1 MNIRFSGVM
10 PLPLKNIQHKENS
23 LWSKSFSFPHGTTTC
38 VDAASGKG
46 KTTFTHILAGL
57 RHDFEGEVRFDERD
71 IRTFNHNEWS
81 LLRQEKLAFVF
92 QDLQLF
98 NQLTVM
104 ENLRIKN
111 QLMPVFSEEELV
123 MMLDQL
129 GIGDKINAPC
139 HQISMGQ
146 QQRVAI
152 VRALCQPFE
161 ILVMDEPFSHLD
173 EQSTQICLELVS
185 KECKRRNAGFIL
197 TTLGESYGLT
207 FDQNLFI

>member
-10 PLPLKNIQHKENS
+10 PLPLKNIKHKENS
-23 LWSKSFSFPHGTTTC
+23 LWGKSFSFAHGTNSC

-57 RHDFEGEVRFDERD
+57 RNDFEGDVRFDDRD
-71 IRTFNHNEWS
+71 IRSFSNDEWS
-81 LLRQEKLAFVF
+81 MIRQQKLAFVF

-98 NQLTVM
+98 HQLTVM

-111 QLMPVFSEEELV
+111 ELMPVFSEEELV
-123 MMLDQL
+123 ELLHQL

-146 QQRVAI
+146 QQRVSI
-152 VRALCQPFE
+152 LRAMCQPFE
-161 ILVMDEPFSHLD
+161 MLVMDEPFSHLD
-173 EQSTQICLELVS
+173 EQSTRICLELIS
-185 KECKRRNAGFIL
+185 GECKRRNAGFIL
-197 TTLGESYGLT
+197 TTLGGTYGLT
-207 FDQNLFI
+207 FDQNLVI

>member
-23 LWSKSFSFPHGTTTC
+23 LWGKSFSFLHGTNTC

-57 RHDFEGEVRFDERD
+57 RKDFEGEVLFDDRD
-71 IRTFNHNEWS
+71 IRTLNHNEWS
-81 LLRQEKLAFVF
+81 FLRQQKIAFVF

-98 NQLTVM
+98 NQLTVI

-111 QLMPVFSEEELV
+111 ELMPVFSEDELIE
-123 MMLDQL
+123 MLHQL

-173 EQSTQICLELVS
+173 ESSTQICLELIS
-185 KECKRRNAGFIL
+185 KECKRRKAGFIL
-197 TTLGESYGLT
+197 TTLGGTYGLT